1 MLALIAIWALAEG
14 IVFFIV
20 ADVPIM
26 ALGIRSG
33 VRKAMAGAF
42 VAAVFAALG
51 GAVIWLWA
59 GTNPKEVIE
68 LMLAIPG
75 IDAELLES
83 AHGEWVEGGA
93 IAMAAGSFAGVPYK
107 LYALAA
113 GSQGS
118 GFANL
123 TLFVFASIIAR
134 LPRFLLVA
142 LVSGWAGP
150 RLVTRFGSRPVW
162 TGFALAWAGFY
173 AVYWSAMG
181 FL

>member
-26 ALGIRSG
+26 ALGIRGG
-33 VRKAMAGAF
+33 VHKAMAGAF

-75 IDAELLES
+75 IDAELL
-83 AHGEWVEGGA
+83 
-93 IAMAAGSFAGVPYK
+93 
-107 LYALAA
+107 
-113 GSQGS
+113 
-118 GFANL
+118 
-123 TLFVFASIIAR
+123 
-134 LPRFLLVA
+134 
-142 LVSGWAGP
+142 
-150 RLVTRFGSRPVW
+150 
-162 TGFALAWAGFY
+162 
-173 AVYWSAMG
+173 
-181 FL
+181 